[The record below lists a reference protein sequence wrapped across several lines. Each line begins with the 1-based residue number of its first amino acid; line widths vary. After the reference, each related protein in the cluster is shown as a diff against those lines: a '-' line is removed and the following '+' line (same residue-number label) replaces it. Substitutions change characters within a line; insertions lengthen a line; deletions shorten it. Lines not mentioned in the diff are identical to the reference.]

1 MKEIQH
7 FFTHRAFGVCTRI
20 GEKMGISISSVRL
33 YFIYVSFLTFG
44 SPILLYLIL
53 AFWMNLRRHLRWKQ
67 QGVVKDI

>member
-1 MKEIQH
+1 MKEVQH

-20 GEKMGISISSVRL
+20 GERMGISISSVRL

-53 AFWMNLRRHLRWKQ
+53 AFWMNVRRYWRWQKES
-67 QGVVKDI
+67 VTRDV

>member
-1 MKEIQH
+1 MKKIQH
-7 FFTHRAFGVCTRI
+7 FFTHRAFGVCTHI